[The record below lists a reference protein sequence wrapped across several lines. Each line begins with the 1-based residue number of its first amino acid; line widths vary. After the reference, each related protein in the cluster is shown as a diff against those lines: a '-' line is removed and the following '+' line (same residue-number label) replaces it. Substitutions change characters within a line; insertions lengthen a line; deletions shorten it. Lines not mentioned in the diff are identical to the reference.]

1 MVLLYNAI
9 NDVLELV
16 RNSYQTKKGC
26 FCRIILICKPHPFDI
41 QIVGV
46 VYMCTRPYL
55 KCGQKIMY
63 TFTIVGMGA
72 Q

>member
-16 RNSYQTKKGC
+16 SSSYQTNKRC
-26 FCRIILICKPHPFDI
+26 ICRIILICKTHPFNI
-41 QIVGV
+41 IVGL
-46 VYMCTRPYL
+46 VYMCASPYL

-63 TFTIVGMGA
+63 TFTIVDMDA